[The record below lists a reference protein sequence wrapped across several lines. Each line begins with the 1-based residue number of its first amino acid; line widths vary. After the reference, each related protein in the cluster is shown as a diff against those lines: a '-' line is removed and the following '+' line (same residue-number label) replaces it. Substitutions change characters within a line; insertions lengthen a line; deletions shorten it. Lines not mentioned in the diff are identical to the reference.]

1 MTSIKSAKPVKLA
14 KHLVLTGIAITGAL
28 ALAGCGS
35 SNVSGSSG
43 SSLPELSV
51 GASYMPQP
59 VSTDMAAGF
68 LTITNKGGTKDE
80 LTSVT
85 SDSAGEITM
94 HETNGGAMEQ
104 VSSFEVPAHGQLVFK
119 SGGNHLM
126 FEKLK
131 RRPAQGDTITLKL
144 KFAESGPLT
153 VEMPVKSATYNPSTG
168 H

>member
-1 MTSIKSAKPVKLA
+1 MKPG
-14 KHLVLTGIAITGAL
+14 KHLALTGIAVTGAL
-28 ALAGCGS
+28 ALAGCGG
-35 SNVSGSSG
+35 SGSAG
-43 SSLPELSV
+43 SSRAELSV
-51 GASYMPQP
+51 GASYMPRP
-59 VSTDMAAGF
+59 VSADMAAGF
-68 LTITNKGGTKDE
+68 LTITNRGGTKDE

-85 SDSAGEITM
+85 SDSAGDITM
-94 HETNGGAMEQ
+94 HRTDGGAMQE

-131 RRPAQGDTITLKL
+131 RRPDQGDTITLKL